1 VTRCPDQVNVGA
13 YVLDALEPDERE
25 RMQRHLRTCRA
36 CAADHDDLAGL
47 PTRLA
52 TVPAPDVAAA
62 RPPGLLALH
71 RRLGAEPRRRRARA
85 PTVAAALLGVAVTA
99 GVVAV
104 RTADRASEPDVLS
117 AASGEVHAQAALT
130 ATRNGT
136 RIALVLGGVPAHE
149 QCRLVGVG
157 RRGGRQ
163 TAGTWTAGYDGAA
176 SVTGWV
182 SWEPADIERLVVE
195 SLDGAAL
202 VVLPSSPR

>member
-1 VTRCPDQVNVGA
+1 VSRCPDQVNVGA

-52 TVPAPDVAAA
+52 TVPAPDVATV
-62 RPPGLLALH
+62 RPTGRLAL
-71 RRLGAEPRRRRARA
+71 RRPAGPGHRRARA
-85 PTVAAALLGVAVTA
+85 PTVAAALLGVAVAA

-104 RTADRASEPDVLS
+104 RTADRPSEPDVLS
-117 AASGEVHAQAALT
+117 AQSGAVHARAALT

-163 TAGTWTAGYDGAA
+163 TAGTWTAGYDGDA

-182 SWEPADIERLVVE
+182 SWDPDDIDRLVVE
-195 SLDGAAL
+195 TLDGAAL
-202 VVLPSSPR
+202 VVLPSSQR